1 VAVRGELKSFSFSG
15 ITNLIHAERKTGE
28 LILNN
33 GKATLTIFFQNGQI
47 ISSAGALSKEMRLG
61 SLLKSNKLLSEE
73 QLLHYL
79 DKAKRL
85 NKKLGE
91 VLVQNGVISRDT
103 LKKFLL
109 FQIKET
115 ICGLLL
121 WKDGRFAFKE
131 RLDGLSG
138 EIMFELAPKQILL
151 ESKKWSKLKRA
162 IPNERV
168 IFQVKR
174 KTSKNTGNLKTEELR
189 LLFLIDG
196 KRDVKEMMEKTGYPR
211 YLVYSTLNKLLNA
224 GTITHG
230 KARIVEEE
238 TDVHDLLDK
247 FKLFIKIVKLIM
259 EDLKEELGKG
269 ADRILEQCK
278 KDIDAASK
286 TFLKDFSSSGD
297 IEESL
302 NSIKEYISKSK
313 VKPADMIA
321 AFSQIVSFLFNQ
333 QLQLLGPKSVSKSIS
348 RLRQEL
354 ASLPD
359 YQSGFG
365 KQILNLI
372 EEEVFQCN

>member
-1 VAVRGELKSFSFSG
+1 
-15 ITNLIHAERKTGE
+15 
-28 LILNN
+28 
-33 GKATLTIFFQNGQI
+33 
-47 ISSAGALSKEMRLG
+47 M
-61 SLLKSNKLLSEE
+61 
-73 QLLHYL
+73 
-79 DKAKRL
+79 
-85 NKKLGE
+85 
-91 VLVQNGVISRDT
+91 
-103 LKKFLL
+103 
-109 FQIKET
+109 
-115 ICGLLL
+115 
-121 WKDGRFAFKE
+121 
-131 RLDGLSG
+131 
-138 EIMFELAPKQILL
+138 
-151 ESKKWSKLKRA
+151 
-162 IPNERV
+162 
-168 IFQVKR
+168 
-174 KTSKNTGNLKTEELR
+174 
-189 LLFLIDG
+189 
-196 KRDVKEMMEKTGYPR
+196 
-211 YLVYSTLNKLLNA
+211 LNA

-286 TFLKDFSSSGD
+286 TFLKDFFSSGD

>member
-1 VAVRGELKSFSFSG
+1 
-15 ITNLIHAERKTGE
+15 LIHAERKTGE

-47 ISSAGALSKEMRLG
+47 ISSAGALSKGMRLG

-91 VLVQNGVISRDT
+91 VLVQNGVISGDT

-174 KTSKNTGNLKTEELR
+174 ETSKNTGNLKTEELR

-196 KRDVKEMMEKTGYPR
+196 KRDVKEIMEKTGYPR
-211 YLVYSTLNKLLNA
+211 
-224 GTITHG
+224 I
-230 KARIVEEE
+230 
-238 TDVHDLLDK
+238 
-247 FKLFIKIVKLIM
+247 KLIM

-278 KDIDAASK
+278 KEIDAASK
-286 TFLKDFSSSGD
+286 TFLKDLSSSGD
-297 IEESL
+297 IEKSL

-333 QLQLLGPKSVSKSIS
+333 QLQFLGPKSVSKSIS
-348 RLRQEL
+348 RLEQEL

-372 EEEVFQCN
+372 KEEVFQCN

>member
-1 VAVRGELKSFSFSG
+1 MAIRGELKSFSFSG

-47 ISSAGALSKEMRLG
+47 ISSAGALSKGMRLG

-91 VLVQNGVISRDT
+91 VLVQNGVISSDI

-109 FQIKET
+109 LQIKET

-174 KTSKNTGNLKTEELR
+174 ETSKNTGNLKTEELR

-196 KRDVKEMMEKTGYPR
+196 KRDVKEIMEKTGYPR
-211 YLVYSTLNKLLNA
+211 YLVYSTLHKLLNA

-247 FKLFIKIVKLIM
+247 FKLFIKIIKLIM

-278 KDIDAASK
+278 KEIDAASK
-286 TFLKDFSSSGD
+286 TFLKDLSSSGD
-297 IEESL
+297 IEKSL

-333 QLQLLGPKSVSKSIS
+333 QLQFLGPKSVSKSIS
-348 RLRQEL
+348 RLEQEL

-372 EEEVFQCN
+372 KEEVFQCN